1 MLWNFILNKLCCPV
15 QILGVRYGLQVFC
28 FMVNLI
34 KWVIEVTFNWNLAWW
49 YHRSLDKIPFV
60 NYSFILYI
68 VCLSIS
74 LPGTL
79 LHKIK
84 IFFSDYYLVYLR
96 GIYVKTRNSFVLI
109 FCKFADFLLFQPHD
123 FLNQPK

>member
-1 MLWNFILNKLCCPV
+1 MLFLLNCEALLCARVNVC
-15 QILGVRYGLQVFC
+15 LRMLLS
-28 FMVNLI
+28 NLI
-34 KWVIEVTFNWNLAWW
+34 EVEVEVEV
-49 YHRSLDKIPFV
+49 DKIPFV

-84 IFFSDYYLVYLR
+84 TFFSDYYLVYLR
-96 GIYVKTRNSFVLI
+96 GIYVKTRNSFVSI
-109 FCKFADFLLFQPHD
+109 FGKFADFLLFQHD
-123 FLNQPK
+123 FLNQRK